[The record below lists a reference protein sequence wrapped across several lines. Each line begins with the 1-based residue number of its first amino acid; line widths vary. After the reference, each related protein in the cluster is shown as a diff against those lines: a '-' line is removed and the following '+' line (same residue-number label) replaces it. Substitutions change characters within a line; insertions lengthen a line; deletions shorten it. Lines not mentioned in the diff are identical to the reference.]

1 MTEINKSTKRCT
13 GCQIKLPVI
22 DYKIKPNGDVCNY
35 CDSCREKERDQ
46 YRKKSVEA
54 LAQKREKY
62 ATDKEYRKE
71 TLEQKKEK
79 YATDEEYRNKTV
91 ERSRISN
98 NVRVKCP
105 DCDKEMNTRSLYA
118 HVKTPNRCKG
128 RKLEV

>member
-62 ATDKEYRKE
+62 ATDK
-71 TLEQKKEK
+71 
-79 YATDEEYRNKTV
+79 
-91 ERSRISN
+91 
-98 NVRVKCP
+98 
-105 DCDKEMNTRSLYA
+105 
-118 HVKTPNRCKG
+118 
-128 RKLEV
+128 

>member
-1 MTEINKSTKRCT
+1 MQDPTT
-13 GCQIKLPVI
+13 
-22 DYKIKPNGDVCNY
+22 
-35 CDSCREKERDQ
+35 
-46 YRKKSVEA
+46 
-54 LAQKREKY
+54 REKY
-62 ATDKEYRKE
+62 ANDEEYRTK
-71 TLEQKKEK
+71 TLERKKEK

-118 HVKTPNRCKG
+118 HVKNKCCKG